1 MLLFA
6 INRSSIYTAT
16 FLIFSGL
23 KASLSALTKFYSL
36 TANSYPYWD
45 PLPLESNFLHYL
57 HQNYAGAVYS
67 TRNIHDQLSNTLL
80 FYRKKRDVNLC
91 SMRLLRLLRLVMN
104 SPV

>member
-91 SMRLLRLLRLVMN
+91 SMRLLRLVMN